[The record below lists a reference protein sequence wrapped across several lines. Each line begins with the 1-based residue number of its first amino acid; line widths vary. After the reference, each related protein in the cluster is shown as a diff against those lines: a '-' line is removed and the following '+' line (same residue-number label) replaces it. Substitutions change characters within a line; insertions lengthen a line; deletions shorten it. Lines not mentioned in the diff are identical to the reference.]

1 MSAQFW
7 HKQGNEPLYKDLL
20 WDKPENKQH
29 AGKLLIIG
37 GNLHSFAAPG
47 AAYQAAIAS
56 GIGIAKVLLPDA
68 LKKTVG
74 SFLENGEFAP
84 SNKSGSFSRKA
95 LSDWLDFAM
104 WADGVLIPGDMGR
117 NSETAIVLEQFVSK
131 YTGQLTI
138 TQDALDYFTANP
150 EHLLKRP
157 ETTLVTS
164 FAQLQKL
171 GVSSHFMHAF
181 VYDVPIAT
189 MVENLHL
196 FTTLHAVN
204 IILRHNGILYVAR
217 DGEVATTKV
226 EPGEATWRV
235 ETASHA
241 AVWTLQNPS
250 KVFAALCCTTYE
262 LSKETS

>member
-1 MSAQFW
+1 MTANYW

-47 AAYQAAIAS
+47 AAYQAAQKA
-56 GIGIAKVLLPDA
+56 GMGTGKVLLPDA

-74 SFLENGEFAP
+74 GFLENGEFAS

-117 NSETAIVLEQFVSK
+117 NSETAVVLEQFIQK
-131 YTGQLTI
+131 YSGQITI
-138 TQDALDYFTANP
+138 TQDALDYFTAKP
-150 EHLLKRP
+150 DSLLQRP

-171 GVSSHFMHAF
+171 SIGSRFIHAF
-181 VYDVPIAT
+181 TYDMPVAS
-189 MVENLHL
+189 MAENLHV
-196 FTTLHAVN
+196 FTTMHTVN
-204 IILRHNGILYVAR
+204 IMIRHNGILYVAR
-217 DGEVATTKV
+217 DGEIATTKV
-226 EPGEATWRV
+226 TPGEATWRV
-235 ETASHA
+235 ETTAHA
-241 AVWTLQNPS
+241 AVWALQNPS
-250 KVFAALCCTTYE
+250 KVFAALATTAYE
-262 LSKETS
+262 LAKATI